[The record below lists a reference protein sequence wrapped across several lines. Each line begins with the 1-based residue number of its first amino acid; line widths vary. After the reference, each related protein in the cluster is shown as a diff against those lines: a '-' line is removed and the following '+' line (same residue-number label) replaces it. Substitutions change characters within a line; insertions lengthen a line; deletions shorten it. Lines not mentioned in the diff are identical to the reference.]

1 VPGFGSLYYGPHEPL
16 YRRKTQFRPHQRGD
30 GYIKASNGDCVS
42 WCIGHLLEQ
51 AEPHLYDAKY
61 KSWRVE
67 HLPIVPEKWKLTP
80 KPDTKKQLAVL
91 RKLVAEASNLIHA
104 GDPDR
109 EGQLLVDQVIDYLR
123 VAKGKRKA
131 IKRLLINDMN
141 PAAVARALSRLEDNS
156 DYVALSVS
164 ALARS
169 RADWLYG
176 INLTRAYTIQGRRVG
191 YDGVLSVGRVQT
203 PVLGLVVRRCDE
215 IENFVSK
222 PFYEVVPLKK

>member
-1 VPGFGSLYYGPHEPL
+1 M
-16 YRRKTQFRPHQRGD
+16 
-30 GYIKASNGDCVS
+30 
-42 WCIGHLLEQ
+42 
-51 AEPHLYDAKY
+51 
-61 KSWRVE
+61 
-67 HLPIVPEKWKLTP
+67 PEKWKLTP
-80 KPDTKKQLAVL
+80 KSDTKKQLAVL
-91 RKLVAEASNLIHA
+91 RKLVGEASNLIHA

-123 VAKGKRKA
+123 VAKSKRNS

-141 PAAVARALSRLEDNS
+141 PAAVSRALSRLEDNN
-156 DYVALSVS
+156 DYKALSVS

-215 IENFVSK
+215 IDNFV
-222 PFYEVVPLKK
+222 P